1 MRILLGLLLAVIAW
15 PADWTTTDPEVLSKQ
30 LVLRHGQSVV
40 KVRVRFTDDTT
51 PDAKYEERD
60 YFLRGADA
68 ATRLARIVYD
78 DQQTLQGF
86 EAITVGSITPQAP
99 TGQEQ
104 AIQDAQTALNRRR
117 ALETI
122 FIGLLGMQDSDSDQ
136 LGTSGVTVAQTKSNL
151 AADIEADIT
160 NQARLT
166 LALDELR

>member
-15 PADWTTTDPEVLSKQ
+15 PADWTTSNPEVLSKQ

-51 PDAKYEERD
+51 PTPNTQERD

-68 ATRLARIVYD
+68 ASRLARIVYD

-86 EAITVGSITPQAP
+86 EAITVGSVTPQAP

-122 FIGLLGMQDSDSDQ
+122 FPISLAPAVSRWRR
-136 LGTSGVTVAQTKSNL
+136 VRRPWTVQFSLISRIKHA
-151 AADIEADIT
+151 
-160 NQARLT
+160 
-166 LALDELR
+166 